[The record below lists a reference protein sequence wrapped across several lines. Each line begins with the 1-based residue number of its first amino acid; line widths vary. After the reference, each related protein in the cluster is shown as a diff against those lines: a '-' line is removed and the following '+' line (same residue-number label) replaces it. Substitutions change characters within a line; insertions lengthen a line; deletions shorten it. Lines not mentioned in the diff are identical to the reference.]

1 MSGDMKNNLSNVAY
15 NALRNKVMN
24 AEAGSYLSARQLAK
38 DIGISYTPV
47 REAFLRMVKEG
58 ALRLEPN
65 VGFFVQSLDINDLV
79 QIFQVREC
87 IEAFILDKVFTRITQ
102 AELNQMKQLTKQM
115 DDALNRDDISEYQS
129 LDVVFHDII
138 FKLYG
143 NRLLE
148 NFYSDIRDQYMI
160 CSKEVAGRQTHRSIN
175 EHLELIENIEL
186 GNKQKAIE
194 SLVDH
199 ISSAKN
205 RMADGFIRVIKDV
218 E

>member
-175 EHLELIENIEL
+175 EHL
-186 GNKQKAIE
+186 
-194 SLVDH
+194 
-199 ISSAKN
+199 
-205 RMADGFIRVIKDV
+205 
-218 E
+218 

>member
-1 MSGDMKNNLSNVAY
+1 MNNEY
-15 NALRNKVMN
+15 ALRNKVLH
-24 AEAGSYLSARQLAK
+24 AEAGSYLSSRQLAK
-38 DIGISYTPV
+38 EIGISYTPV

-65 VGFFVQSLDINDLV
+65 VGFFVQSLDVSDLV

-87 IEAFILDKVFTRITQ
+87 IEAFILEKVFTRICAT
-102 AELNQMKQLTKQM
+102 ELNLMKQLTKQM
-115 DDALNRDDISEYQS
+115 DEALNQDDVPEYQR
-129 LDVVFHDII
+129 LDIEFHDIL

-160 CSKEVAGRQTHRSIN
+160 CSKEVAGRQTHKSIN
-175 EHLELIENIEL
+175 EHLELIENIEN
-186 GNKQKAIE
+186 GDKEKAIA
-194 SLVDH
+194 SLVGH

-205 RMADGFIRVIKDV
+205 RMADGFIRVVKDV